1 MRILIAE
8 DDLTSR
14 LMLQGVLGKFGY
26 DVISARNGKEAWEIL
41 RQPDTPRLVI
51 LDRIMPGMDGLTLCR
66 NLRAQH
72 HPEPFYILL
81 LTSKSEPNDIVQGL
95 EAGADDYIA
104 KPYDNAELLARIGVG
119 RRVLK
124 LHAEVAARQK
134 LQGVIEM
141 AGAVCHEL
149 NQPLHIVS
157 GYSEMLLE
165 DMDENDPHAETIR
178 AIKAEIDRIGELTR
192 KIMRVTQYR
201 IKDYMGGRH
210 TIVDFKEASAS
221 RTAAEAPERENS
233 R

>member
-1 MRILIAE
+1 MMRILIAE

-14 LMLQGVLGKFGY
+14 LMLQAVLGKFDY
-26 DVISARNGKEAWEIL
+26 DVSIAKDGEEAWKIL
-41 RQPDTPRLVI
+41 QQPDAPRLVV

-81 LTSKSEPNDIVQGL
+81 LTSKAESNDIVQGL

-124 LHAEVAARQK
+124 LQAEVAARQK

-141 AGAVCHEL
+141 AGAICHEL
-149 NQPLHIVS
+149 NQPLYVVS

-165 DMDENDPHAETIR
+165 DLDENDPHAETIR
-178 AIKAEIDRIGELTR
+178 TIKTAVDKIGDLTR
-192 KIMRVTQYR
+192 KIMHITQYR
-201 IKDYMGGRH
+201 TKDYLGGQA
-210 TIVDFKEASAS
+210 IVDIQESSAAASS
-221 RTAAEAPERENS
+221 SPFLKMVTF
-233 R
+233 

>member
-1 MRILIAE
+1 MKILIAE

-26 DVISARNGKEAWEIL
+26 EVVSAKDGEEAWKIL
-41 RQPDTPRLVI
+41 QQPDAPRLVV

-81 LTSKSEPNDIVQGL
+81 LTSKSEPNDIVQKL

-104 KPYDNAELLARIGVG
+104 KPYDNPELLARIGVG

-124 LHAEVAARQK
+124 LQAEVALRQK

-149 NQPLHIVS
+149 NQPLYIVS
-157 GYSEMLLE
+157 GCSEMLLE
-165 DMDENDPHAETIR
+165 DMDENDPRDEMIRTI
-178 AIKAEIDRIGELTR
+178 KKEVDRIGELTR
-192 KIMRVTQYR
+192 KIMHITQYR
-201 IKDYMGGRH
+201 TKGYLGGRQ
-210 TIVDFKEASAS
+210 TIVDIKEASAS
-221 RTAAEAPERENS
+221 
-233 R
+233 